1 MNDQVTTLKE
11 IKGKVRQFR
20 AERGWLE
27 TDPKDVALSIVLE
40 AAEILEQ
47 FQWVKTEE
55 VIKNPKWRQAV
66 GEEIADVLY
75 LLSELVTE
83 LEIDIA
89 EAFEQKLAKLGKKYP
104 IGRFRPDMSKT
115 ERMKEYYQIKAQTRG
130 GFHPLVQDEEDNE

>member
-11 IKGKVRQFR
+11 IKVKVRQFR

-55 VIKNPKWRQAV
+55 VINNAKWRQAV

-75 LLSELVTE
+75 LISELATE

-89 EAFEQKLAKLGKKYP
+89 DAFEKKLEKQGKKYP
-104 IGRFRPDMSKT
+104 VGRFRPDMSKV

-130 GFHPLVQDEEDNE
+130 GHHPLAEDKE